1 VYWPTELATILAS
14 YAVII
19 EIFRWSTRHKPGIR
33 RLTQNALLIVFTLT
47 LAYAASDFVQGRLGS
62 LSHAIA
68 DLGRDLRYVEAGILL
83 VMLWLFLRYRIP
95 LGRSL
100 LGLIIGYSFWVGL
113 NVVNLAFW
121 FLPGNEFSIL
131 LRGLLPATY
140 LITLSI
146 WCVTLWSA
154 HPEPVQP
161 SETKIEQD
169 YELLAGK
176 TQTILART
184 STRVARIMRP

>member
-1 VYWPTELATILAS
+1 
-14 YAVII
+14 
-19 EIFRWSTRHKPGIR
+19 
-33 RLTQNALLIVFTLT
+33 
-47 LAYAASDFVQGRLGS
+47 
-62 LSHAIA
+62 
-68 DLGRDLRYVEAGILL
+68 LGRDLRYVEAGVLL
-83 VMLWLFLRYRIP
+83 VMLWLFVRYRIL
-95 LGRSL
+95 LGRNL

-121 FLPGNEFSIL
+121 FLPGNGFSIL

-154 HPEPVQP
+154 QPEPVQP

-169 YELLAGK
+169 YELLAAK
-176 TQTILART
+176 TQAILART
-184 STRVARIMRP
+184 FTRVARIMRP